1 MVSLWVCGCNGGEY
15 ALTEWVA
22 TKKKIESPPKLGL
35 EAINIASFMEGLI
48 YYQNM
53 CPKFRYG
60 NGKVL
65 GTQPHPT
72 RGSASIY
79 CVLRLNLIKVI
90 FNIYHFRLTHMLASK
105 QST

>member
-1 MVSLWVCGCNGGEY
+1 M
-15 ALTEWVA
+15 TEWVA

-65 GTQPHPT
+65 GT
-72 RGSASIY
+72 
-79 CVLRLNLIKVI
+79 
-90 FNIYHFRLTHMLASK
+90 
-105 QST
+105 